1 MIKAA
6 SFFTRE
12 AAFLLCVCVGEVY
25 FASSFYKLYTPAVCD
40 ERGVKAPYKKPL
52 SFRSS

>member
-12 AAFLLCVCVGEVY
+12 AAFCCVWGGVY
-25 FASSFYKLYTPAVCD
+25 FASSFYKLYTPAAATN
-40 ERGVKAPYKKPL
+40 EA
-52 SFRSS
+52 